1 MRTTT
6 ARQKPMPRCRSARER
21 WLAAALAW
29 LLFCAAMVAV
39 GLFLTPRI
47 GTSYAAEKQIVPAA
61 GSTLVAD
68 MVEAAVPMAATVLY
82 PNEPGAVGAPAILA
96 KP

>member
-1 MRTTT
+1 
-6 ARQKPMPRCRSARER
+6 MPRCRSARER

-47 GTSYAAEKQIVPAA
+47 GTGYAVEKRIVPATIPA
-61 GSTLVAD
+61 ADSTLVAD

-82 PNEPGAVGAPAILA
+82 PNEPGAVGTPAILA

>member
-1 MRTTT
+1 
-6 ARQKPMPRCRSARER
+6 MPRCRSARER

-47 GTSYAAEKQIVPAA
+47 GTSYTAEKRIVPATPAAA

-82 PNEPGAVGAPAILA
+82 PNEPVAVGGPAILA